1 MRFPVD
7 IPPLPDPRR
16 LSGGIRRRTAVP
28 PVRPVPAPGEEAAFV
43 QPTEPV
49 HGDEAGARPPVAAPQ
64 ALPYQAGE
72 APPHAERRHAE
83 RRAARHDA
91 RHDALLDTRL
101 QANGRRR
108 SDRQSID
115 IEI

>member
-7 IPPLPDPRR
+7 IPPPPDPRR
-16 LSGGIRRRTAVP
+16 FSGGIRRRTAVP
-28 PVRPVPAPGEEAAFV
+28 PVRPLPVSGEEAAFV
-43 QPTEPV
+43 PPTEPV
-49 HGDEAGARPPVAAPQ
+49 HGDEAGARSPVAAPQ
-64 ALPYQAGE
+64 TTPYQAGE

-83 RRAARHDA
+83 RRAARQ
-91 RHDALLDTRL
+91 DALLDTRL
-101 QANGRRR
+101 QTNGRRR

>member
-7 IPPLPDPRR
+7 IPPLPDLRR

-28 PVRPVPAPGEEAAFV
+28 PVRPVPAPDEEAAFV

-64 ALPYQAGE
+64 TLPYQAGE
-72 APPHAERRHAE
+72 APPHSERRHAE
-83 RRAARHDA
+83 RRAARQ
-91 RHDALLDTRL
+91 DALLDTRL

>member
-16 LSGGIRRRTAVP
+16 LSGGIRRRTAVT
-28 PVRPVPAPGEEAAFV
+28 PVRPLPASGEEGAFV
-43 QPTEPV
+43 PPTEPV
-49 HGDEAGARPPVAAPQ
+49 HGGEAAARAPGAAPRAPSYPVEDAPPPV
-64 ALPYQAGE
+64 
-72 APPHAERRHAE
+72 ERRHAE
-83 RRAARHDA
+83 RRAARQ
-91 RHDALLDTRL
+91 DALLDTRL

-108 SDRQSID
+108 ADRQSID